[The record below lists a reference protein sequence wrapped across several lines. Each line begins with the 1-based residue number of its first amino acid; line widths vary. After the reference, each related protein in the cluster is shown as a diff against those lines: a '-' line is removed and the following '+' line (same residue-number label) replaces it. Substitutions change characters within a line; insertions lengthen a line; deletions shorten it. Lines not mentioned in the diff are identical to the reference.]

1 MQNTRL
7 NTLLAV
13 TTEQFGRAL
22 RNPWRRL
29 SLLALSLLFGT
40 FLGPAISS
48 LSGQRAYWDIS
59 SAAILTVTV
68 EVVSRIVYGNRQLAQ
83 SLPAKALNAL
93 KIGVTYSLFLE
104 AFKLN
109 S

>member
-7 NTLLAV
+7 NTLVAV

-29 SLLALSLLFGT
+29 SLLGLSLLFGT
-40 FLGPAISS
+40 FLGPAVSS
-48 LSGQRAYWDIS
+48 LAGQRAYWDIS
-59 SAAILTVTV
+59 SAAILTVII
-68 EVVSRIVYGNRQLAQ
+68 ELISRIIYGNRQLAQ
-83 SLPAKALNAL
+83 SLPAEALNAL

>member
-7 NTLLAV
+7 NTLV
-13 TTEQFGRAL
+13 EVVTEQFGRSL

-29 SLLALSLLFGT
+29 SLLGLSLLFGT
-40 FLGPAISS
+40 LLGPAVSS
-48 LSGQRAYWDIS
+48 LAGQRAYWDIS
-59 SAAILTVTV
+59 SAAILTAIV
-68 EVVSRIVYGNRQLAQ
+68 ELISRIIYGNRQLAQ
-83 SLPAKALNAL
+83 SLPAQALNAL